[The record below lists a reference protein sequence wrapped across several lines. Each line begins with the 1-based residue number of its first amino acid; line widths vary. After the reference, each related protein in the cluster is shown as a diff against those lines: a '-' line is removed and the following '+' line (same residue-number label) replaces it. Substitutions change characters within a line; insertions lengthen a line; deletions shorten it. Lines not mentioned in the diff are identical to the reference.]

1 MSNTPKAPPGGQS
14 PAAEP
19 DIGSRKRDHLQL
31 CAEGDVGFRTR
42 GTLLDELDLVH
53 DALPELDLDELDLSV
68 ELFGKKLRAPL
79 LIAAMT
85 GGTSEAERVN
95 RDLAAIADKRGYAF
109 GLGSQRAM
117 RKRPEALAS
126 YAVREVAP
134 SVLLFGNI
142 GVVQAMAM
150 SNAEVLG
157 LAHAVGAD
165 AICVHLNPA
174 MEVVQAEGDRSFRG
188 AKARLQDLALNLG
201 LPVIAKETGSGL
213 STAAAEKLKAA
224 GVRNVDVSGGGGTS
238 WVGVEAL
245 RAKTDGDRSLGE
257 MFWDWGVPTAAS
269 LLQVRPHRFDCVIAT
284 GGIRNGLD
292 AAKAISLG
300 AHLVG
305 IARPVLQA
313 WSKGGPPAAEAF
325 LVNVERALRVAML
338 LTGSAN
344 VAALQ
349 KAQHVMRPALREWLP

>member
-245 RAKTDGDRSLGE
+245 RAKTDGDRS
-257 MFWDWGVPTAAS
+257 
-269 LLQVRPHRFDCVIAT
+269 FDCVIAT